1 MADDKQE
8 VKIMQFLGLD
18 YSKAIEEAEKL
29 NKALK
34 ELDKSLD
41 EVEKGKGSKGGG
53 GILSGEKKAVEETVT
68 AMKSRT
74 KETETYYAYLKSIKL
89 IEEARAK
96 ANNQRLVEEAQ
107 NQKIVLKD
115 LVKRREQLEEIYQ
128 VEAQIQRER
137 VVRKNPE
144 LSEAGINKA
153 VSENEKIL
161 DIKSKIAEVEKDTAS
176 TMREQSVLTARIKKD
191 AEVRKTQEAELND
204 QLEISRTKASI
215 SESRRLMQSAKIS
228 GDTKLIST
236 ELKNQVNSLDEIL
249 QKNGKLTADES
260 SRLKNLQKQ
269 SKILRER
276 VNSEI
281 SDKTADGNLIGEEFK
296 RRVGWFISGS
306 IWSEMVSQGK
316 EFIRDMK
323 EIEEGMM
330 EISRVMQD
338 ATYNSDKFRDSLMEI
353 GHTYGYTFQDM
364 QPIATR
370 WAQSGYD
377 AADTLELTKNSLLA
391 LNVAEL
397 DAKQSTEGLIAIMQQ
412 WGLEAK
418 QSEMLIDKINKTADS
433 FPVTSQDVVDGL
445 QKMGAT
451 AKNANMSLD
460 ETIAVLVA
468 MKSASGAT
476 GKEVGNAAKSI
487 LSYVQRAKSIEAFEE
502 VGIEVFADEAKTQ
515 FKSIMDIFDQISD
528 KWETASDKI
537 KDGFVKAAD
546 DAGLMNEEVAKTNG
560 LMKEFNDINRRDVS
574 QAAAGVFR
582 RNYFISLIEN
592 MRQTKDVMEELR
604 DVEGYSRREN
614 ENAMETQAKRIEQ
627 VKNSFQQLKLTF
639 ADSGIQEMFK
649 VLISGGDDVLKIL
662 NKIPPEVVQIGTQF
676 AMVSASVRGLE
687 SLKKLEG
694 VKSLLNATGKDINI
708 LGFKDEI
715 GAVKTAI
722 DAFKQSASGGG
733 GAIKN
738 LGAAFSAA
746 TTSAEGFQIGLGS
759 ITFAIMAGV
768 TAYKLI
774 SKAIKDYK
782 ERYDNLLKT
791 QEDSMLK
798 LEDEETNLRKLKR
811 TREEMV
817 ELNKKINTGEGT
829 ESDKT
834 RLLEIQRELVDTYGM
849 TPEKIDK
856 EGNAYVEN
864 TQKVLDYV
872 EAKEKELALSKEEA
886 NDEFDNN
893 YDKIKEGYDKALEDS
908 KSAAESL
915 KDTQKAILETR
926 KKISELSKK
935 DGFFNKQRLKTEKG
949 RLDALISVQK
959 YEKEE
964 YKKSIDFINKAEEIG
979 RRQALRILDDYVNEA
994 KKKSKEYSEAEIQ
1007 GYRDIIANAKFA
1019 GKSRIE
1025 IEKQV
1030 KDIMSS
1036 TSENMAGLK
1045 ELQKAL
1051 EGTGISYDGV
1061 NLSME
1066 QNVKAMKEAQ
1076 SETDTLVGAVRNVD
1090 DQLIVSM
1097 SSMGSLE
1104 REVSNLSREYDELT
1118 KIQEEL
1124 KNGNMLTEE
1133 SLNRL
1138 CQVFPELKDKTD
1150 LSSEAVSAFLNEMLA
1165 TREGYIRAQLDMTTT
1180 ANLNTND
1187 RILSLKEEMKA
1198 WAQFLANIN
1207 EARKQAEYIARNAR
1221 MTQREAINTN
1231 RDVYEEPTAN
1241 DFAKYGALK
1250 KSTELK
1256 LKRSV
1261 SEIKALTSE
1270 TSAAASKSIQAVID
1284 KLNKGIATSN
1294 KAGRSARRSGG
1305 AAKRA
1310 SADRASA
1317 QKQENTAL
1325 KEALE
1330 LIDRRAKLEKETYLT
1345 AKRDL
1350 VALRDIKARLAKTDD
1365 EKFDL
1370 DVRIMEM
1377 EKKYFSLRLE
1387 NSKRWIE
1394 EQKKLRIFNLEDEI
1408 AAWERIKKGQGD
1420 YIEAATEAEEKLYEL
1435 RKSLREK
1442 NIKDEETYI
1451 GRLKRVNLLS
1461 NEDEISMYESLYSK
1475 FNAES
1480 ESEKFDRIE
1489 NLYGLY
1495 HKRIDDIF
1503 KDIDD
1508 NHNKAIKSMTDSI
1521 KNSPLADNLKN
1532 LDSQLKTLKYKKAEQ
1547 DNLKK
1552 MEDTIKK
1559 LRELREEAQ
1568 VLGMDTEG
1576 LFGSL
1581 PQEYL
1586 SMLDGALTEDEK
1598 LTRMHKARIKNIE
1611 EEGKALSA
1619 LKQKEIDDI
1628 NRQIEALEKLEEK
1641 ERKDKELAKLKEELE
1656 YYKVRTSE
1664 EARKKVKELEEKINE
1679 FLVDDSRKSEKE
1691 KLKDKA
1697 DKLKKEKDL
1706 IDDDYKNKK
1715 KRLEDEFNLEKKI
1728 RDEIAS
1734 IRKDGKEYSI
1744 ELEIERLTDYK
1755 SKLEEEKRLQEER
1768 MQEEVKKKEEQYELL
1783 KSKFTDHMK
1792 NVIALSASL
1801 SKDAFDEWQRNYII
1815 PMQNALERG
1824 DYGEA
1829 MGYMARSESYVEK
1842 KSSENRDYYSRES
1855 INQRSNNRLIYELA
1869 SRIVEL
1875 KRDWEMYHEQ
1885 GNRTGMNRVNS
1896 EANKLR
1902 ARLSQYDASL
1912 ANLLLNSGLKESERI
1927 LAGLPKYH
1935 TGGEVLKDGIA
1946 ALKKNEIVLPPNL
1959 SVEFKALRDLII
1971 KNPPSKVTNDN
1982 RSENVKRVINIDS
1995 ILKTDD
2001 VRFNDRR
2008 EKEDV
2013 IKEITNV
2020 LRSL

>member
-1 MADDKQE
+1 MADDRQE

-74 KETETYYAYLKSIKL
+74 KETETYYAYLKSVKL

-96 ANNQRLVEEAQ
+96 ANNQSLVEEAQ
-107 NQKIVLKD
+107 NQKIVLQD

-137 VVRKNPE
+137 LIRKNPN

-161 DIKSKIAEVEKDTAS
+161 DIKAKIAEVEKDTVS

-228 GDTKLIST
+228 GDTKLISG
-236 ELKNQVNSLDEIL
+236 ELKNQVNTLEEIL

-260 SRLKNLQKQ
+260 SRLRNLQKQ
-269 SKILRER
+269 TKILRER

-487 LSYVQRAKSIEAFEE
+487 LSYVQRAASIDTFESL
-502 VGIEVFADEAKTQ
+502 GIDVFTDKTKTQ

-528 KWETASDKI
+528 KWKDASNEI
-537 KDGFVKAAD
+537 KDGFVKAAEE
-546 DAGLMNEEVAKTNG
+546 AGVYNEEVAKSAG
-560 LMKEFNDINRRDVS
+560 LTKEFNDINRRDIS

-662 NKIPPEVVQIGTQF
+662 NKIPPEVVKIGTQF
-676 AMVSASVRGLE
+676 AMVSASVKGLE

-722 DAFKQSASGGG
+722 DAFKVSASGGG
-733 GAIKN
+733 GAVKN

-798 LEDEETNLRKLKR
+798 LEDEETSLRKLKR

-817 ELNKKINTGEGT
+817 ELNQKIYKGEGNA
-829 ESDKT
+829 SDKT

-849 TPEKIDK
+849 TPEKIDD
-856 EGNAYVEN
+856 EGNAYVQN
-864 TQKVLDYV
+864 TQKVLDYIS
-872 EAKEKELALSKEEA
+872 AKEQALEVSKKEA

-893 YDKIKEGYDKALEDS
+893 QYDIKEGYEKAIEDS
-908 KSAAESL
+908 KAYAESL
-915 KDTQKAILETR
+915 KKTQKSILELR
-926 KKISELSKK
+926 KKISE
-935 DGFFNKQRLKTEKG
+935 QEKG
-949 RLDALISVQK
+949 GLWSKLKLSGTKEALEKLIDYQK
-959 YEKEE
+959 HAQEE
-964 YKKSIDFINKAEEIG
+964 YKRSIDFINKAEQLG
-979 RRQALRILDDYVNEA
+979 RKQALRILDDYVNEA

-1007 GYRDIIANAKFA
+1007 AYRDIIANAKFA

-1030 KDIMSS
+1030 KDIMER
-1036 TSENMAGLK
+1036 TAENSGGLK

-1066 QNVKAMKEAQ
+1066 QNVKAMKDAQ
-1076 SETDTLVGAVRNVD
+1076 AETDTLVGAVRNVD

-1118 KIQEEL
+1118 DIQKDL

-1207 EARKQAEYIARNAR
+1207 EAREQADYIARNAR
-1221 MTQREAINTN
+1221 AVRNENIGRG
-1231 RDVYEEPTAN
+1231 RDFSEEPTAN

-1270 TSAAASKSIQAVID
+1270 TSASASKSIQAVID

-1317 QKQENTAL
+1317 QKQENAAL

-1568 VLGMDTEG
+1568 ALGMDTEG

-1664 EARKKVKELEEKINE
+1664 DARKKVKELEEKINE

-1815 PMQNALERG
+1815 PMKNALERG

-1902 ARLSQYDASL
+1902 ARLSQYDARL

-1982 RSENVKRVINIDS
+1982 RSENVKRIINIDS